1 MMRRPLPSLL
11 AILATVALAACADAT
26 GSNGTSTLSL
36 YLTDAAGEV
45 QHAWVTIDRIE
56 LTGGGAGV
64 ITIRDDEYVVD
75 LVTLQD
81 DAALLAA
88 PVTVPSG
95 SYSQLRLI
103 VSEACLVVDD
113 HIYRS
118 SEGYDKCDGD
128 GRQVA
133 GTLKRPSLEQTGIK
147 VKLPGGSLEL
157 EGEDRQLI
165 LDWDVAQSFGHE
177 AGKSGSWVM
186 HPVVMAEDVRLTGSI
201 TVTLSAD
208 AAVDFSTV
216 GGSLD
221 DFQAVMNPGSVS
233 PERVDFED
241 VNGTWTATF
250 EPLIPGDYVIAVELM
265 DGPTYSFTVD
275 PTSATLTVPDGG
287 TATQAF
293 TIQSVS

>member
-1 MMRRPLPSLL
+1 LAALAPL
-11 AILATVALAACADAT
+11 ALATCDDAT
-26 GSNGTSTLSL
+26 GSNGASTLSL

-45 QHAWVTIDRIE
+45 QNAWVTIDRIE

-64 ITIRDDEYVVD
+64 ITIRDEPYEVD

-81 DAALLAA
+81 DAALLSA

-95 SYSQLRLI
+95 TYSQLRLI

-118 SEGYDKCDGD
+118 SEGYEKCDGVD
-128 GRQVA
+128 RQVA

-157 EGEDRQLI
+157 EGEDRALI
-165 LDWDVAQSFGHE
+165 LDWNVAQSFGHE

-186 HPVVMAEDVRLTGSI
+186 HPVVLAEDVRLTGSI

-208 AAVDFSTV
+208 GAVDFSTV
-216 GGSLD
+216 GGSLA

-233 PERVDFED
+233 PEKIDFAD

-250 EPLIPGDYVIAVELM
+250 DTLIPGDYEIAVAKK
-265 DGPTYSFTVD
+265 DGVSYGFTVS
-275 PTSATLTVPDGG
+275 PASAKVEVPSGG

-293 TIQSVS
+293 TIQSVT